1 MKKKRT
7 MHQADAEFSTAGFS
21 DSELHVFQIMHDR
34 YLEDRELYGTV
45 ERARLHFVRWLY
57 QQGRIEP

>member
-1 MKKKRT
+1 MKKQRT
-7 MHQADAEFSTAGFS
+7 VRQTEAKSSTAGFS
-21 DSELHVFQIMHDR
+21 DSELRAFQIMHDR